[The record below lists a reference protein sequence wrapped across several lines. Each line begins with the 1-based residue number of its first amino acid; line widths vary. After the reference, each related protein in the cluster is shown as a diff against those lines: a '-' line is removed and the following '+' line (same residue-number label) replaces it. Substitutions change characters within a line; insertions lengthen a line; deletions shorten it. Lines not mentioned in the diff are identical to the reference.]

1 MKCKM
6 VKVKIEVNGEEK
18 QVIIGDMVNA
28 VVLDENGCKIALVSD
43 PSEQGIATGR
53 FVKSLVLLVQNAI
66 KAFAHGNSI
75 RQSIL
80 NMCFALEME
89 QAACGGKNT
98 EKRRD
103 DDKSVERELDDL
115 LNKILGEGIDE

>member
-1 MKCKM
+1 M

-18 QVIIGDMVNA
+18 RVITGDMVNA

>member
-1 MKCKM
+1 M

-18 QVIIGDMVNA
+18 QVITGDMVNA
-28 VVLDENGCKIALVSD
+28 VVLDENGCKIALVSG

-75 RQSIL
+75 RQSML

-89 QAACGGKNT
+89 QTVCREKNT
-98 EKRRD
+98 EKRKD
-103 DDKSVERELDDL
+103 SDKSVERELDDL

>member
-1 MKCKM
+1 M

-18 QVIIGDMVNA
+18 QVITGDMVNA
-28 VVLDENGCKIALVSD
+28 AVLDENGCKIALVSD

-53 FVKSLVLLVQNAI
+53 FVKSLVLLVKNAI

-75 RQSIL
+75 KQSIL

-89 QAACGGKNT
+89 QTACREKNT
-98 EKRRD
+98 EKRKD
-103 DDKSVERELDDL
+103 SDKSVERELDDL
-115 LNKILGEGIDE
+115 MNKILGEGIDE

>member
-1 MKCKM
+1 M

-18 QVIIGDMVNA
+18 QVITGDMVNA

-89 QAACGGKNT
+89 QAEEARCKKESKE
-98 EKRRD
+98 EKQNNKQD
-103 DDKSVERELDDL
+103 AEYYGIDDL
-115 LNKILGEGIDE
+115 LKIMRKVVED

>member
-1 MKCKM
+1 M

-18 QVIIGDMVNA
+18 QVITGDMVNA
-28 VVLDENGCKIALVSD
+28 AVLDENGCKIALVSD

-53 FVKSLVLLVQNAI
+53 FVKSLVLLVKNAI

-75 RQSIL
+75 KQSIL
-80 NMCFALEME
+80 NMSFALEME
-89 QAACGGKNT
+89 QTACREKNT
-98 EKRRD
+98 EKRKD
-103 DDKSVERELDDL
+103 SDKSVERELDDL